1 LYRRWIDTYASAE
14 FEQVVRQV
22 LAVTDHI
29 AEELTEPQRQAMQQH
44 FVMTSRFEWL
54 FWDMAY
60 RQEGWAI

>member
-1 LYRRWIDTYASAE
+1 
-14 FEQVVRQV
+14 
-22 LAVTDHI
+22 
-29 AEELTEPQRQAMQQH
+29 LTEPQRQAMQQH